1 MKTSTNSAKGP
12 SSSIMSRL
20 NELAEISEQADGL
33 TRRYLSPEHRSAN
46 DLVGKWMASAGMS
59 VREDAVGNIIGRYEG
74 EQAGLPA
81 IMVGSHLDTVLNAGR
96 YDGMLGVV
104 TGIDCVASLNRRRV
118 RLPAATQIPGDL
130 RVLVRGQ
137 DERGHA
143 KLHLRG
149 FTERPHGHG
158 GADAGPAEPRRGE
171 IWHADQ

>member
-33 TRRYLSPEHRSAN
+33 TRRYLSSEHRSAN

-104 TGIDCVASLNRRRV
+104 LSL
-118 RLPAATQIPGDL
+118 I
-130 RVLVRGQ
+130 
-137 DERGHA
+137 H
-143 KLHLRG
+143 
-149 FTERPHGHG
+149 
-158 GADAGPAEPRRGE
+158 
-171 IWHADQ
+171 I